1 MLSVRRTARWGQCLC
16 VLLLC
21 GGCATVRVP
30 MTIRH
35 PAQIDMSSY
44 KRVAVG
50 KFGGDMGTR
59 FRVAMETKFAES
71 ERFELVDRKNLDQML
86 NELRVSY
93 SELSELDDDQRPRLG
108 RILAASAIISG
119 SATSDY
125 SEHTTSEVET
135 NKKTGKETVVYKRVG
150 HASVMGSLDVID
162 VETGRVQKSLPLCA
176 AERGASTGR
185 GKMPGSP
192 QSSLMDRA
200 FRYFT
205 RKAWKTISDWTE
217 TKKVPFATDKKLPLL
232 EQGVRQAQIGELD
245 EALDTFAAAAEAG
258 LGSATVTGATV
269 AKAHWNTG
277 LVYAYTDRHDEAVAA
292 FKEAF
297 KLAPLKK
304 YLKML
309 DEVKLRK
316 EELERAARRT
326 EAQR

>member
-150 HASVMGSLDVID
+150 HASVMGSLDAEEPTALRSRAWGIHGTREDARITTIVPN
-162 VETGRVQKSLPLCA
+162 GSGLPLFH
-176 AERGASTGR
+176 
-185 GKMPGSP
+185 P
-192 QSSLMDRA
+192 QGMEDDLGLDGNQEGPVRDRQETA
-200 FRYFT
+200 F
-205 RKAWKTISDWTE
+205 
-217 TKKVPFATDKKLPLL
+217 
-232 EQGVRQAQIGELD
+232 
-245 EALDTFAAAAEAG
+245 
-258 LGSATVTGATV
+258 TGA
-269 AKAHWNTG
+269 G
-277 LVYAYTDRHDEAVAA
+277 RSPGTDW
-292 FKEAF
+292 
-297 KLAPLKK
+297 
-304 YLKML
+304 
-309 DEVKLRK
+309 
-316 EELERAARRT
+316 
-326 EAQR
+326 